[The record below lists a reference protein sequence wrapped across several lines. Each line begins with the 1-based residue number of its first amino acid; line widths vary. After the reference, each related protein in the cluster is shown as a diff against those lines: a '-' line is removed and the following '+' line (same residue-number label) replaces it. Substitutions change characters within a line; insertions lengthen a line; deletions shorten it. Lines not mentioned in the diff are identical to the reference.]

1 MTAKKGTPKKTHRMY
16 YSDRDRALTQA
27 DIERGYGMRTPL
39 GIRYQHERHVDDRI
53 ANLQSG
59 DKAQLRRAGFW
70 PRETVNAVYI
80 GHDGTLYDAHGYR
93 CSRTGMER
101 DIVRSVNEWLKA
113 HREAA

>member
-1 MTAKKGTPKKTHRMY
+1 
-16 YSDRDRALTQA
+16 
-27 DIERGYGMRTPL
+27 MRTPL
-39 GIRYQHERHVDDRI
+39 GIRYQHERYIYDRI
-53 ANLQSG
+53 AKLQAG

-80 GHDGTLYDAHGYR
+80 GHDGTLYDDRGYP

-113 HREAA
+113 HGEAA